1 MNFLIY
7 LTLIAN
13 AFIQVFASDQKCL
26 DSVKNKALV
35 HITTNNIVFD
45 DSCRNILKSSLNI
58 IIEDNGVDPPGTDDN
73 GVDPA
78 GTDDKGG
85 LNRVG
90 TDDTSLRAIKRAVD
104 DNGNHSGLD
113 DNGNHSGLDDNGNHS
128 GLDDNGNHNGLDDNG
143 KCLALTDICNQ
154 ILLDNSCDTTT
165 YNDCINSIN
174 TLQNSPKSYAEPML
188 KTSLPF
194 LMLFTFLI

>member
-26 DSVKNKALV
+26 DSVKNKALE

-113 DNGNHSGLDDNGNHS
+113 DNGNH
-128 GLDDNGNHNGLDDNG
+128 NGLDDNG